1 MLKRLVQAAVLS
13 AALAAPGA
21 AQADTA
27 RLVIVVEGLR
37 SADGV
42 VDIALF
48 DGPATFL
55 DSDKRIGG
63 GKAVIKDG
71 AAVIEIDNLPP
82 GKYAAAFYHD
92 ENANGGFDQGLL
104 GIPLEGYGFTNNAR
118 ALFSAPSFEEAALTV
133 EQGRNE
139 IRARIQY

>member
-1 MLKRLVQAAVLS
+1 MLKRLLQTALVAG
-13 AALAAPGA
+13 ALAAPGA
-21 AQADTA
+21 SHAGTA
-27 RLVIVVEGLR
+27 KLVIVVEGLR
-37 SADGV
+37 SSDGV

-48 DGPATFL
+48 DGAASFL

-71 AAVIEIDNLPP
+71 AAIIEIGDLSP
-82 GKYAAAFYHD
+82 GRYAAAFYHD
-92 ENANGGFDQGLL
+92 ENGNGDFDQGLF

-118 ALFSAPSFEEAALTV
+118 AIFSAPSFDEAALVV

-139 IRARIQY
+139 VRARIQY

>member
-1 MLKRLVQAAVLS
+1 MLKPLVRIAVIC
-13 AALAAPGA
+13 AALAAPVA
-21 AQADTA
+21 ARADTA

-37 SADGV
+37 NANGV

-48 DGPATFL
+48 DGPANFL

-82 GKYAAAFYHD
+82 GRYAAAFYHD
-92 ENANGGFDQGLL
+92 ENANGDFDQGLL

-118 ALFSAPSFEEAALTV
+118 ALFSAPSFEEAALVV
-133 EQGRNE
+133 ERGNNE
-139 IRARIQY
+139 TRARIQY